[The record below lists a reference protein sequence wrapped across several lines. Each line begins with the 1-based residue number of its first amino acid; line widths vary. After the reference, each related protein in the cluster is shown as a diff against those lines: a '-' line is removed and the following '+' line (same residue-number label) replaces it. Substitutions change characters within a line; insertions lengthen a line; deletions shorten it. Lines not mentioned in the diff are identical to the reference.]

1 MEILANEGDW
11 THTDEAALASFLE
24 TPTGRRLIPALVST
38 SPGLMAC
45 GDVNAILIR
54 SGEVRAF
61 QTILESILTLAHP
74 PTPFLQ
80 PASSHPD
87 LEDDAAW
94 NDGQHLDVPK
104 PETSQTPS

>member
-11 THTDEAALASFLE
+11 THTDESALASFLE

-61 QTILESILTLAHP
+61 HTIVESILTLAHP
-74 PTPFLQ
+74 PALSQSPGN
-80 PASSHPD
+80 PYPV